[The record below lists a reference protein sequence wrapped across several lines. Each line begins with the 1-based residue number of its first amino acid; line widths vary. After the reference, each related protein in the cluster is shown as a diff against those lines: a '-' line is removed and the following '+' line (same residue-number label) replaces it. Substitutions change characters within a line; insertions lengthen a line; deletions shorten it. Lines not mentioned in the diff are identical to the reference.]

1 MYEHE
6 RVDVCVCV
14 CARARARAWGRYVPN
29 NGKHPYGWRLGSTG
43 NNGANFP
50 FSSSILVGILY
61 CRLVYIRTHILYIY
75 IYIYLPHP
83 TKNAPSQ
90 HTCMLHTQSPTSCP
104 TNQDLSLLPT
114 VTDATRARAPV
125 YPTCSRDGWCIIFV
139 VHVILH
145 IHTFICFFT

>member
-1 MYEHE
+1 
-6 RVDVCVCV
+6 VCVCVCVCV
-14 CARARARAWGRYVPN
+14 CARARARARACGVDMCRIM
-29 NGKHPYGWRLGSTG
+29 GSTLMDG
-43 NNGANFP
+43 VWVPLGTME
-50 FSSSILVGILY
+50 
-61 CRLVYIRTHILYIY
+61 RTSPSHHPSLSESFIAAWCIYEHISYIY